1 MSFVTLCNMKKI
13 SCLRLRFLKMMQVI
27 FLKVTILNWTFNNII
42 NMHDRIQKVASCL
55 SKVKAAMAAVLLLMV
70 VGTGTALAQQS
81 GKTITGK
88 VLDEN
93 NQPMPG
99 VTIIVDGTTNGT
111 MTGSDGTFTLGGVPS
126 GATVIVSC
134 IGYTDQVLPEGKSNY
149 VVSLVPDSEMLEETV
164 VVAFGQQKKLSVT
177 GAISTVASADLR
189 KTTSTRLDNA
199 LAGRVT
205 GLTSMQ
211 SGGGQP
217 GVDGATMYL
226 RGAATT
232 NGKSPLI
239 LVDGV
244 ERDNIR
250 TIDMNEVESISVLK
264 DASATALYGV
274 QGANGVILIQTRK
287 GQKGKAQLNI
297 SVDQSWTSFTKE
309 PSRLHSWE
317 YCELRNEALMN
328 DSQAPEFSEETI
340 AKFRNPLLGLDPS
353 SPDYDNQV
361 AIRKAVYCDNDYYR
375 MYLKSNTPQTR
386 ANANIS
392 GGTDFVNYFV
402 NVGYIHQ
409 GGNLNTESPD
419 YLGYDP
425 QCYMNRLSLRSN
437 LDFHITKNL
446 TASLNI
452 ASYAENVNMPAVGDL
467 YRGDQSWMITDIIY
481 QSQTILPISPG
492 PVTDPRFGGVS
503 DGVVGYNYLDRSAY
517 EIINRRG
524 FHTNKRKNL
533 NTQFSV
539 NWDLGELVTKGLSV
553 NGMAAYDTYNIGV
566 LEGRKKERVYNVR
579 VDYDSETLSYSS
591 SNGDKIEPLTMT
603 SSRLSNYQI
612 YVQGSINYART
623 FGKHNVTAMATAYRR
638 FWEGTSADI
647 PYNVLGTAARATYSF
662 DDRYLVEG
670 NLGYNGSEQFA
681 PSKRFGLFPSGS
693 IGWIASNESFLK
705 GNKYLTWL
713 KFRASYGLVGNDSM
727 GGLRFLYQDDNKIQ
741 SGNGFVQGLGGK
753 IVKEG
758 LIGNKSITWELSKK
772 MNLGV
777 EIGLF
782 KDFRINV
789 DYFTEKRDQILLK
802 RRTVPSFQGVSSD
815 YIPRV
820 NMGKVDNHG
829 VDVEV
834 SYSHTFNRDF
844 SISSRVNF
852 GFNDNTAI
860 ELDEPMRSEEY
871 AYQYHEEG
879 FRLGQE
885 FGYLIDWDSPGNG
898 YFTSQDEIDSYYPY
912 GFGGKPRVGDFVYKD
927 VNGDGVIDQKDLSPI
942 GYSTTV
948 PGLNYGISLGLN
960 FKGIDFNVLFSG
972 LGRYSKY
979 YSGQGVVEWTKQGT
993 YFDWTRNGWTEE
1005 RYKNGEKITYP
1016 AISTTKTVSHTENDF
1031 FIQNRSFLRLK
1042 NIELGY
1048 TLPERFL
1055 SKVGVKALRVYVS
1068 GQNLFVW
1075 DNLRITHIDPEQN
1088 NSYGYPITKNV
1099 TLGLNINF

>member
-1 MSFVTLCNMKKI
+1 
-13 SCLRLRFLKMMQVI
+13 
-27 FLKVTILNWTFNNII
+27 
-42 NMHDRIQKVASCL
+42 MHDRNQKVASCL

-111 MTGSDGTFTLGGVPS
+111 MTGPDGTFTLGGVPS

-802 RRTVPSFQGVSSD
+802 RRTFPSFQGVSSD

>member
-1 MSFVTLCNMKKI
+1 
-13 SCLRLRFLKMMQVI
+13 
-27 FLKVTILNWTFNNII
+27 
-42 NMHDRIQKVASCL
+42 MHDRNQRVASCL
-55 SKVKAAMAAVLLLMV
+55 SKVKAAIAAVLLLMV
-70 VGTGTALAQQS
+70 VGTGTALAQKT
-81 GKTITGK
+81 GRTITGK

-99 VTIIVDGTTNGT
+99 VTIVVDGTTKGT
-111 MTGSDGTFTLGGVPS
+111 MTGPDGTFTLAEVPS
-126 GATVIVSC
+126 GSTVIVSC
-134 IGYTDQVLPEGKSNY
+134 IGYTNQVLPEGKSNY

-566 LEGRKKERVYNVR
+566 LEGRKKEQVYNVR

-591 SNGDKIEPLTMT
+591 SNADKIEPLTMT

-834 SYSHTFNRDF
+834 SYSHTFNKDF

-1075 DNLRITHIDPEQN
+1075 DNLRITHVDPEQN

>member
-1 MSFVTLCNMKKI
+1 
-13 SCLRLRFLKMMQVI
+13 
-27 FLKVTILNWTFNNII
+27 
-42 NMHDRIQKVASCL
+42 MHDRNQKVASCL
-55 SKVKAAMAAVLLLMV
+55 SRVKEAIVAVLLLMV
-70 VGTGTALAQQS
+70 VGTGTVLAQQS

-111 MTGSDGTFTLGGVPS
+111 MTGPDGTFTLGGVPS

-149 VVSLVPDSEMLEETV
+149 VVSLVPDSETLEETV

-297 SVDQSWTSFTKE
+297 SVDQGWTSFTKE

-328 DSQAPEFSEETI
+328 SGEKAAFSDETI

-467 YRGDQSWMITDIIY
+467 YRGDQSWMITDLIY
-481 QSQTILPISPG
+481 QCQTILPISPG
-492 PVTDPRFGGVS
+492 PTTDSRFGVESG
-503 DGVVGYNYLDRSAY
+503 GIVGYNYLDRSAF

-539 NWDLGELVTKGLSV
+539 NWDLSELVTKGLSI

-566 LEGRKKERVYNVR
+566 LEGRKKEQVYNVR
-579 VDYDSETLSYSS
+579 VDYDSETLSYS

-638 FWEGTSADI
+638 FWEGTSANI

-727 GGLRFLYQDDNKIQ
+727 GGLRFLYQDDNQIQ

-758 LIGNKSITWELSKK
+758 LIGNKNITWELSKK

-789 DYFTEKRDQILLK
+789 DYFTEKRDQILLR

-852 GFNDNTAI
+852 GFNDNTVI

-885 FGYLIDWDSPGNG
+885 FGYLIDWNSPGNG
-898 YFTSQDEIDSYYPY
+898 YFTSQDEIDNYYPY
-912 GFGGKPRVGDFVYKD
+912 EFGGKPRVGDFVYKD

-1016 AISTTKTVSHTENDF
+1016 AISTSQTVSHTENDF

>member
-1 MSFVTLCNMKKI
+1 
-13 SCLRLRFLKMMQVI
+13 
-27 FLKVTILNWTFNNII
+27 
-42 NMHDRIQKVASCL
+42 MHDRNQRVASCL
-55 SKVKAAMAAVLLLMV
+55 SRVKAAIAAVLLLMV
-70 VGTGTALAQQS
+70 VGTGTALAQTS
-81 GKTITGK
+81 GRTITGK

-111 MTGSDGTFTLGGVPS
+111 MTGPDGTFTLGGVPS

-134 IGYTDQVLPEGKSNY
+134 IGYTDQVLPEGKTNY
-149 VVSLVPDSEMLEETV
+149 LVSLVPDSEMLEETV

-328 DSQAPEFSEETI
+328 SGEKAAFSDETI

-492 PVTDPRFGGVS
+492 PVTDPRFGDVS

-566 LEGRKKERVYNVR
+566 LEGRKKEQVYNVR
-579 VDYDSETLSYSS
+579 VDYDSETLSYS

-638 FWEGTSADI
+638 FWEGTSANI

-727 GGLRFLYQDDNKIQ
+727 GGLRFLYQDDNQIQ

-758 LIGNKSITWELSKK
+758 LIGNKNITWELSKK

-852 GFNDNTAI
+852 GFNDNTVI

-885 FGYLIDWDSPGNG
+885 FGYLIDWNSPGNG
-898 YFTSQDEIDSYYPY
+898 YFTSQDEIDNYYPY
-912 GFGGKPRVGDFVYKD
+912 EFGGKPRVGDFVYKD

-1016 AISTTKTVSHTENDF
+1016 AISTSQTVSHTENDF

>member
-1 MSFVTLCNMKKI
+1 
-13 SCLRLRFLKMMQVI
+13 
-27 FLKVTILNWTFNNII
+27 
-42 NMHDRIQKVASCL
+42 MHDRNQKVASCL
-55 SKVKAAMAAVLLLMV
+55 SRVKAAIAAVLLLMV
-70 VGTGTALAQQS
+70 VGTGTALAQTS
-81 GKTITGK
+81 GRTITGK

-111 MTGSDGTFTLGGVPS
+111 MTGPDGTFTLGGVPS

-134 IGYTDQVLPEGKSNY
+134 IGYTDQVLPEGKTNY
-149 VVSLVPDSEMLEETV
+149 LVSLVPDSEMLEETV

-425 QCYMNRLSLRSN
+425 QCYMNRFSLRSN

-603 SSRLSNYQI
+603 SSRFSNYQI

>member
-1 MSFVTLCNMKKI
+1 
-13 SCLRLRFLKMMQVI
+13 
-27 FLKVTILNWTFNNII
+27 
-42 NMHDRIQKVASCL
+42 MHDRKQKVASCL
-55 SKVKAAMAAVLLLMV
+55 SKVKAAIAAVLLLMV
-70 VGTGTALAQQS
+70 VGTGTALAQKT
-81 GKTITGK
+81 GRTITGK

-99 VTIIVDGTTNGT
+99 VTIVVDGTTKGT
-111 MTGSDGTFTLGGVPS
+111 MTGPDGTFTLAEVPS
-126 GATVIVSC
+126 GSTVIVSC
-134 IGYTDQVLPEGKSNY
+134 IGYTNQVLPEGKSNY

-328 DSQAPEFSEETI
+328 DRQAPEFSEETI

-566 LEGRKKERVYNVR
+566 LEGRKKEQVYNVR

-834 SYSHTFNRDF
+834 SYSHTFNKDF

-1068 GQNLFVW
+1068 GQNMFVW
-1075 DNLRITHIDPEQN
+1075 DNLRITHVDPEQN

>member
-1 MSFVTLCNMKKI
+1 
-13 SCLRLRFLKMMQVI
+13 
-27 FLKVTILNWTFNNII
+27 
-42 NMHDRIQKVASCL
+42 
-55 SKVKAAMAAVLLLMV
+55 MAAVLLLMV
-70 VGTGTALAQQS
+70 VGTGTALAQTS
-81 GKTITGK
+81 GRTITGK

-134 IGYTDQVLPEGKSNY
+134 IGYTNQVLPEGKSNY

-566 LEGRKKERVYNVR
+566 LEGRKKEQVYNVR
-579 VDYDSETLSYSS
+579 VDYDSETLSYS

-638 FWEGTSADI
+638 FWEGTSANI

>member
-1 MSFVTLCNMKKI
+1 
-13 SCLRLRFLKMMQVI
+13 
-27 FLKVTILNWTFNNII
+27 
-42 NMHDRIQKVASCL
+42 MHDRNQKVASCL
-55 SKVKAAMAAVLLLMV
+55 SRVKAAIAAVLLLMV
-70 VGTGTALAQQS
+70 VGTGTALAQTS
-81 GKTITGK
+81 GRTITGK

-111 MTGSDGTFTLGGVPS
+111 MTGPDGTFTLGGVPS

-134 IGYTDQVLPEGKSNY
+134 IGYTDQVLPEGKTNY
-149 VVSLVPDSEMLEETV
+149 LVSLVPDSEMLEETV

-328 DSQAPEFSEETI
+328 DRQAPEFSEETI

-603 SSRLSNYQI
+603 SSRFSNYQI

>member
-1 MSFVTLCNMKKI
+1 
-13 SCLRLRFLKMMQVI
+13 
-27 FLKVTILNWTFNNII
+27 
-42 NMHDRIQKVASCL
+42 MHDRNQKVASCL

-70 VGTGTALAQQS
+70 VGTGTALAQTS
-81 GKTITGK
+81 GRTITGK

-287 GQKGKAQLNI
+287 GQKGKAQLSI

>member
-1 MSFVTLCNMKKI
+1 
-13 SCLRLRFLKMMQVI
+13 
-27 FLKVTILNWTFNNII
+27 
-42 NMHDRIQKVASCL
+42 MHDRNQKVASCL

-70 VGTGTALAQQS
+70 VGTGTALAQTS
-81 GKTITGK
+81 GRTITGK

-111 MTGSDGTFTLGGVPS
+111 MTGPDGTFTLGGVPS

-134 IGYTDQVLPEGKSNY
+134 IGYTNQVLPEGKSNY
-149 VVSLVPDSEMLEETV
+149 VVSLVPDSETLEETV

-328 DSQAPEFSEETI
+328 DRQAPEFSEETI

-603 SSRLSNYQI
+603 SSRFSNYQI

>member
-1 MSFVTLCNMKKI
+1 
-13 SCLRLRFLKMMQVI
+13 
-27 FLKVTILNWTFNNII
+27 
-42 NMHDRIQKVASCL
+42 MHDRNQKVASCL
-55 SKVKAAMAAVLLLMV
+55 SRVKEAIVAVLLLMV
-70 VGTGTALAQQS
+70 VGTGTVLAQTS
-81 GKTITGK
+81 GRTITGK

-297 SVDQSWTSFTKE
+297 SVDQGWTSFTKE

-328 DSQAPEFSEETI
+328 SGEKAAFSDETI

-467 YRGDQSWMITDIIY
+467 YRGDQSWMITDLIY
-481 QSQTILPISPG
+481 QCQTILPISPG
-492 PVTDPRFGGVS
+492 PTTDSRFGVESG
-503 DGVVGYNYLDRSAY
+503 GIVGYNYLDRSAF

-539 NWDLGELVTKGLSV
+539 NWDLSELVTKGLSI

-566 LEGRKKERVYNVR
+566 LEGRKKEQVYNVR
-579 VDYDSETLSYSS
+579 VDYDSETLSYS

-638 FWEGTSADI
+638 FWEGTSANI

-727 GGLRFLYQDDNKIQ
+727 GGLRFLYQDDNQIQ

-758 LIGNKSITWELSKK
+758 LIGNKNITWELSKK

-789 DYFTEKRDQILLK
+789 DYFTEKRDQILLR

-852 GFNDNTAI
+852 GFNDNTVI

-885 FGYLIDWDSPGNG
+885 FGYLIDWNSPGNG
-898 YFTSQDEIDSYYPY
+898 YFTSQDEIDNYYPY
-912 GFGGKPRVGDFVYKD
+912 EFGGKPRVGDYVYKD

-1016 AISTTKTVSHTENDF
+1016 AISTSQTVSHTENDF

>member
-1 MSFVTLCNMKKI
+1 
-13 SCLRLRFLKMMQVI
+13 
-27 FLKVTILNWTFNNII
+27 
-42 NMHDRIQKVASCL
+42 MHDRNQKVASCL
-55 SKVKAAMAAVLLLMV
+55 SRVKEAIVAVLLLMV
-70 VGTGTALAQQS
+70 VGTGTALAQTS
-81 GKTITGK
+81 GRTITGK

-134 IGYTDQVLPEGKSNY
+134 IGYTNQVLPEGKSNY

-297 SVDQSWTSFTKE
+297 SVDQGWTSFTKE

-328 DSQAPEFSEETI
+328 SGEKAAFSDETI

-467 YRGDQSWMITDIIY
+467 YRGDQSWMITDLIY
-481 QSQTILPISPG
+481 QCQTILPISPG
-492 PVTDPRFGGVS
+492 PTTDSRFGVESG
-503 DGVVGYNYLDRSAY
+503 GIVGYNYLDRSAF

-539 NWDLGELVTKGLSV
+539 NWDLSELVTKGLSI

-566 LEGRKKERVYNVR
+566 LEGRKKEQVYNVR
-579 VDYDSETLSYSS
+579 VDYDSETLSYS

-638 FWEGTSADI
+638 FWEGTSANI

-727 GGLRFLYQDDNKIQ
+727 GGLRFLYQDDNQIQ

-758 LIGNKSITWELSKK
+758 LIGNKNITWELSKK

-789 DYFTEKRDQILLK
+789 DYFTEKRDQILLR

-852 GFNDNTAI
+852 GFNDNTVI

-885 FGYLIDWDSPGNG
+885 FGYLIDWNSPGNG
-898 YFTSQDEIDSYYPY
+898 YFTSQDEIDNYYPY
-912 GFGGKPRVGDFVYKD
+912 EFGGKPRVGDFVYKD

-1016 AISTTKTVSHTENDF
+1016 AISTSQTVSHTENDF

-1075 DNLRITHIDPEQN
+1075 DNLRITHI
-1088 NSYGYPITKNV
+1088 NSSLIFPVPKRPWQ
-1099 TLGLNINF
+1099 

>member
-1 MSFVTLCNMKKI
+1 
-13 SCLRLRFLKMMQVI
+13 
-27 FLKVTILNWTFNNII
+27 
-42 NMHDRIQKVASCL
+42 MHDRNQKVASCL
-55 SKVKAAMAAVLLLMV
+55 SRVKAAMAAVLLLMV

-111 MTGSDGTFTLGGVPS
+111 MTGPDGTFTLGGVPS

-134 IGYTDQVLPEGKSNY
+134 IGYTDQVLPEGKTNY
-149 VVSLVPDSEMLEETV
+149 LVSLVPDSEMLEETV

-603 SSRLSNYQI
+603 SSRFSNYQI

-1048 TLPERFL
+1048 TIPERFL

>member
-1 MSFVTLCNMKKI
+1 
-13 SCLRLRFLKMMQVI
+13 
-27 FLKVTILNWTFNNII
+27 
-42 NMHDRIQKVASCL
+42 MHDRNQKVASCL
-55 SKVKAAMAAVLLLMV
+55 SRVKAAIAAVLLLMV

-111 MTGSDGTFTLGGVPS
+111 MTGPDGTFTLGGVPS

-328 DSQAPEFSEETI
+328 DRQAPEFSEETI

-603 SSRLSNYQI
+603 SSRFSNYQI

>member
-1 MSFVTLCNMKKI
+1 
-13 SCLRLRFLKMMQVI
+13 
-27 FLKVTILNWTFNNII
+27 
-42 NMHDRIQKVASCL
+42 MHDRNQKVASCL

-70 VGTGTALAQQS
+70 VGTGTALAQTS
-81 GKTITGK
+81 GRTITGK

-134 IGYTDQVLPEGKSNY
+134 IGYTNQVLPEGKSNY

-328 DSQAPEFSEETI
+328 DRQAPEFSEETI

>member
-1 MSFVTLCNMKKI
+1 
-13 SCLRLRFLKMMQVI
+13 
-27 FLKVTILNWTFNNII
+27 
-42 NMHDRIQKVASCL
+42 MHDRNQKVASCL
-55 SKVKAAMAAVLLLMV
+55 SKVKAAIAAVLLLMV
-70 VGTGTALAQQS
+70 VGTGTALAQTS
-81 GKTITGK
+81 GRTITGK

-111 MTGSDGTFTLGGVPS
+111 MTGPDGTFTLGGVPS

-134 IGYTDQVLPEGKSNY
+134 IGYTDQVLPEGKTNY
-149 VVSLVPDSEMLEETV
+149 LVSLVPDSEMLEETV

-328 DSQAPEFSEETI
+328 DRQAPEFSEETI

-539 NWDLGELVTKGLSV
+539 NWDLSELVTKGLSV

-603 SSRLSNYQI
+603 SSRFSNYQI

>member
-1 MSFVTLCNMKKI
+1 
-13 SCLRLRFLKMMQVI
+13 
-27 FLKVTILNWTFNNII
+27 
-42 NMHDRIQKVASCL
+42 MHDRNQKVASCL

-70 VGTGTALAQQS
+70 VGTGTALAQTS
-81 GKTITGK
+81 GRTITGK

-134 IGYTDQVLPEGKSNY
+134 IGYTDQVLPEGKTNY
-149 VVSLVPDSEMLEETV
+149 LVSLVPDSEMLEETV

-274 QGANGVILIQTRK
+274 QGANGVIIIQTRK

-566 LEGRKKERVYNVR
+566 LEGRKKEQVYNVR
-579 VDYDSETLSYSS
+579 VDYDSETLSYS

-638 FWEGTSADI
+638 FWEGTSANI

-727 GGLRFLYQDDNKIQ
+727 GGLRFLYQDDNQIQ

-758 LIGNKSITWELSKK
+758 LIGNKNITWELSKK

-852 GFNDNTAI
+852 GFNDNTVI

-885 FGYLIDWDSPGNG
+885 FGYLIDWNSPGNG

-912 GFGGKPRVGDFVYKD
+912 EFGGKPRVGDFVYKD

-1016 AISTTKTVSHTENDF
+1016 AISTSQTVSHTENDF

>member
-1 MSFVTLCNMKKI
+1 
-13 SCLRLRFLKMMQVI
+13 
-27 FLKVTILNWTFNNII
+27 
-42 NMHDRIQKVASCL
+42 MHDRNQKVASCL
-55 SKVKAAMAAVLLLMV
+55 SRVKAAIVAVLLLMV

-111 MTGSDGTFTLGGVPS
+111 MTGPDGTFTLGGVPS

-328 DSQAPEFSEETI
+328 DRQAPEFSEETI

-603 SSRLSNYQI
+603 SSRFSNYQI

-623 FGKHNVTAMATAYRR
+623 FGKHNVTAMATTYRR

>member
-1 MSFVTLCNMKKI
+1 
-13 SCLRLRFLKMMQVI
+13 
-27 FLKVTILNWTFNNII
+27 
-42 NMHDRIQKVASCL
+42 MHDRNQKVASCL

-111 MTGSDGTFTLGGVPS
+111 MTGPDGTFTLGGVPS

-287 GQKGKAQLNI
+287 GQKGKSQLNI

-328 DSQAPEFSEETI
+328 DRQAPEFSEETI

-539 NWDLGELVTKGLSV
+539 NWDLSELVTKGLSV

-603 SSRLSNYQI
+603 SSRFSNYQI

>member
-1 MSFVTLCNMKKI
+1 
-13 SCLRLRFLKMMQVI
+13 
-27 FLKVTILNWTFNNII
+27 
-42 NMHDRIQKVASCL
+42 MHDRNQKVASCL
-55 SKVKAAMAAVLLLMV
+55 SKVKAAIAAVLLLMV

-111 MTGSDGTFTLGGVPS
+111 MTGPDGTFTLGGVPS

-492 PVTDPRFGGVS
+492 PVTDPRFGDVS

-566 LEGRKKERVYNVR
+566 LEGRKKEQVYNVR
-579 VDYDSETLSYSS
+579 VDYDSETLSYS

-638 FWEGTSADI
+638 FWEGTSANI

-727 GGLRFLYQDDNKIQ
+727 GGLRFLYQDDNQIQ

-758 LIGNKSITWELSKK
+758 LIGNKNITWELSKK

-789 DYFTEKRDQILLK
+789 DYFTEKRDQILLR

-852 GFNDNTAI
+852 GFNDNTVI

-885 FGYLIDWDSPGNG
+885 FGYLIDWNSPGNG
-898 YFTSQDEIDSYYPY
+898 YFTSQDEIDNYYPY
-912 GFGGKPRVGDFVYKD
+912 EFGGKPRVGDFVYKD

-1016 AISTTKTVSHTENDF
+1016 AISTSQTVSHTENDF

>member
-1 MSFVTLCNMKKI
+1 
-13 SCLRLRFLKMMQVI
+13 
-27 FLKVTILNWTFNNII
+27 
-42 NMHDRIQKVASCL
+42 MHDRNQKVASCL
-55 SKVKAAMAAVLLLMV
+55 SKVKAAIAAVLLLMV
-70 VGTGTALAQQS
+70 VGTGTALAQTS
-81 GKTITGK
+81 GRTITGRCS
-88 VLDEN
+88 DEN

-111 MTGSDGTFTLGGVPS
+111 MTGPDGTFTLGGVPS

-134 IGYTDQVLPEGKSNY
+134 IGYTDQVLPEGKTNY
-149 VVSLVPDSEMLEETV
+149 LVSLVPDSEMLEETV

-328 DSQAPEFSEETI
+328 DRQAPEFSEETI

-566 LEGRKKERVYNVR
+566 LEGRKKEQVYNVR
-579 VDYDSETLSYSS
+579 VDYDSETLSYS

-638 FWEGTSADI
+638 FWEGTSANI

-727 GGLRFLYQDDNKIQ
+727 GGLRFLYQDDNQIQ

-758 LIGNKSITWELSKK
+758 LIGNKNITWELSKK

-789 DYFTEKRDQILLK
+789 DYFTEKRDQILLR

-852 GFNDNTAI
+852 GFNDNTVI

-885 FGYLIDWDSPGNG
+885 FGYLIDWNSPGNG
-898 YFTSQDEIDSYYPY
+898 YFTSQDEIDNYYPY
-912 GFGGKPRVGDFVYKD
+912 EFGGKPRVGDFVYKD

-1016 AISTTKTVSHTENDF
+1016 AISTSQTVSHTENDF

>member
-1 MSFVTLCNMKKI
+1 
-13 SCLRLRFLKMMQVI
+13 
-27 FLKVTILNWTFNNII
+27 
-42 NMHDRIQKVASCL
+42 MHDRNQKVASCL

-70 VGTGTALAQQS
+70 VGTGTVLAQQS

-134 IGYTDQVLPEGKSNY
+134 IGYTNQVLPEGKSNY

-328 DSQAPEFSEETI
+328 DRQAPEFSEETI

-492 PVTDPRFGGVS
+492 PVTDPRFGDVS

-591 SNGDKIEPLTMT
+591 NGDKIEPLTMT

-638 FWEGTSADI
+638 FWEGTSANI

-727 GGLRFLYQDDNKIQ
+727 GGLRFLYQDDNQIQ

-758 LIGNKSITWELSKK
+758 LIGNKNITWELSKK

-789 DYFTEKRDQILLK
+789 DYFTEKRDQILLR

-852 GFNDNTAI
+852 GFNDNTVI

-885 FGYLIDWDSPGNG
+885 FGYLIDWNSPGNG
-898 YFTSQDEIDSYYPY
+898 YFTSQDEIDNYYPY

-1016 AISTTKTVSHTENDF
+1016 AISTSQTVSHTENDF

>member
-1 MSFVTLCNMKKI
+1 
-13 SCLRLRFLKMMQVI
+13 
-27 FLKVTILNWTFNNII
+27 
-42 NMHDRIQKVASCL
+42 MHDRIQKVASCL

-70 VGTGTALAQQS
+70 VGTGTALAQTS
-81 GKTITGK
+81 GRTITGK

-134 IGYTDQVLPEGKSNY
+134 IGYTNQVLPEGKSNY

-1055 SKVGVKALRVYVS
+1055 SKVGVKVLRVYVS

>member
-1 MSFVTLCNMKKI
+1 
-13 SCLRLRFLKMMQVI
+13 
-27 FLKVTILNWTFNNII
+27 
-42 NMHDRIQKVASCL
+42 MHDRNQKVASCL

-70 VGTGTALAQQS
+70 VGTGTVLAQQS

-134 IGYTDQVLPEGKSNY
+134 IGYTNQVLPEGKSNY

-328 DSQAPEFSEETI
+328 DRQAPEFSEETI

-492 PVTDPRFGGVS
+492 PVTDPRFGDVS

-566 LEGRKKERVYNVR
+566 LEGRKKEQVYNVR
-579 VDYDSETLSYSS
+579 VDYDSETLSYS

-638 FWEGTSADI
+638 FWEGTSANI

-727 GGLRFLYQDDNKIQ
+727 GGLRFLYQDDNQIQ

-758 LIGNKSITWELSKK
+758 LIGNKNITWELSKK

-789 DYFTEKRDQILLK
+789 DYFIEKRDQILLR

-852 GFNDNTAI
+852 GFNDNTVI

-885 FGYLIDWDSPGNG
+885 FGYLIDWNSPGNG
-898 YFTSQDEIDSYYPY
+898 YFTSQDEIDNYYPY
-912 GFGGKPRVGDFVYKD
+912 EFGGKPRVGDFVYKD

-1016 AISTTKTVSHTENDF
+1016 AISTSQTVSHTENDF

>member
-1 MSFVTLCNMKKI
+1 
-13 SCLRLRFLKMMQVI
+13 
-27 FLKVTILNWTFNNII
+27 
-42 NMHDRIQKVASCL
+42 MHDRKQKVASCL
-55 SKVKAAMAAVLLLMV
+55 SKVKAAIAAVLLLMV
-70 VGTGTALAQQS
+70 VGTGTALAQKT
-81 GKTITGK
+81 GRTITGK

-99 VTIIVDGTTNGT
+99 VTIVVDGTTKGT
-111 MTGSDGTFTLGGVPS
+111 MTGPDGTFTLAEVPS
-126 GATVIVSC
+126 GSTVIVSC
-134 IGYTDQVLPEGKSNY
+134 IGYTNQVLPEGKSNY

-353 SPDYDNQV
+353 ASDYENQV
-361 AIRKAVYCDNDYYR
+361 AIRKAIYCDNDYYR

-386 ANANIS
+386 LNANIS

-603 SSRLSNYQI
+603 SSRFSNYQI

-1075 DNLRITHIDPEQN
+1075 DNLRITHVDPEQN

>member
-1 MSFVTLCNMKKI
+1 
-13 SCLRLRFLKMMQVI
+13 
-27 FLKVTILNWTFNNII
+27 
-42 NMHDRIQKVASCL
+42 MHDRNQKVASCL
-55 SKVKAAMAAVLLLMV
+55 SRVKAAIVAVLLLMV
-70 VGTGTALAQQS
+70 VGTSTALAQTS
-81 GKTITGK
+81 GRTITGK

-111 MTGSDGTFTLGGVPS
+111 MTGPDGTFTLGGVPS

-250 TIDMNEVESISVLK
+250 TVDMNEVESISVLK

-328 DSQAPEFSEETI
+328 DRQAPEFSEETI

-539 NWDLGELVTKGLSV
+539 NWDLSELVTKGLSV

-603 SSRLSNYQI
+603 SSRFSNYQI

>member
-1 MSFVTLCNMKKI
+1 
-13 SCLRLRFLKMMQVI
+13 
-27 FLKVTILNWTFNNII
+27 
-42 NMHDRIQKVASCL
+42 MHDRIQKVASCL

-70 VGTGTALAQQS
+70 VGTGTALAQTS
-81 GKTITGK
+81 GRTITGK

-566 LEGRKKERVYNVR
+566 LEGRKKEQVYNVR
-579 VDYDSETLSYSS
+579 VDYDSETLSYS

-638 FWEGTSADI
+638 FWEGTSANI

-727 GGLRFLYQDDNKIQ
+727 GGLRFLYQDDNQIQ

-758 LIGNKSITWELSKK
+758 LIGNKNITWELSKK

-789 DYFTEKRDQILLK
+789 DYFTEKRDQILLR
-802 RRTVPSFQGVSSD
+802 RRTVP
-815 YIPRV
+815 
-820 NMGKVDNHG
+820 
-829 VDVEV
+829 
-834 SYSHTFNRDF
+834 
-844 SISSRVNF
+844 
-852 GFNDNTAI
+852 
-860 ELDEPMRSEEY
+860 
-871 AYQYHEEG
+871 
-879 FRLGQE
+879 
-885 FGYLIDWDSPGNG
+885 
-898 YFTSQDEIDSYYPY
+898 
-912 GFGGKPRVGDFVYKD
+912 
-927 VNGDGVIDQKDLSPI
+927 
-942 GYSTTV
+942 
-948 PGLNYGISLGLN
+948 
-960 FKGIDFNVLFSG
+960 
-972 LGRYSKY
+972 
-979 YSGQGVVEWTKQGT
+979 
-993 YFDWTRNGWTEE
+993 
-1005 RYKNGEKITYP
+1005 
-1016 AISTTKTVSHTENDF
+1016 
-1031 FIQNRSFLRLK
+1031 
-1042 NIELGY
+1042 
-1048 TLPERFL
+1048 
-1055 SKVGVKALRVYVS
+1055 
-1068 GQNLFVW
+1068 
-1075 DNLRITHIDPEQN
+1075 
-1088 NSYGYPITKNV
+1088 
-1099 TLGLNINF
+1099 

>member
-1 MSFVTLCNMKKI
+1 
-13 SCLRLRFLKMMQVI
+13 
-27 FLKVTILNWTFNNII
+27 
-42 NMHDRIQKVASCL
+42 MHDRNQKVAFCL

-81 GKTITGK
+81 GKKITGK

-111 MTGSDGTFTLGGVPS
+111 MTGPDGTFTLGGVPS

-623 FGKHNVTAMATAYRR
+623 FGKHNVTAMATVYRR

>member
-1 MSFVTLCNMKKI
+1 
-13 SCLRLRFLKMMQVI
+13 
-27 FLKVTILNWTFNNII
+27 
-42 NMHDRIQKVASCL
+42 MHDRKQKVASCL
-55 SKVKAAMAAVLLLMV
+55 SKVKAAIAAVLLLMV
-70 VGTGTALAQQS
+70 VGTGTALAQKT
-81 GKTITGK
+81 GRTITGK

-99 VTIIVDGTTNGT
+99 VTIVVDGTTKGT
-111 MTGSDGTFTLGGVPS
+111 MTGPDGTFTLAEVPS
-126 GATVIVSC
+126 GSTVIVSC
-134 IGYTDQVLPEGKSNY
+134 IGYTNQVLPEGKSNY

-317 YCELRNEALMN
+317 YCEFRNEALMN

-566 LEGRKKERVYNVR
+566 LEGRKKEQVYNVR

-834 SYSHTFNRDF
+834 SYSHTFNKDF

-1068 GQNLFVW
+1068 GQNMFVW
-1075 DNLRITHIDPEQN
+1075 DNLRITHVDPEQN

>member
-1 MSFVTLCNMKKI
+1 
-13 SCLRLRFLKMMQVI
+13 
-27 FLKVTILNWTFNNII
+27 
-42 NMHDRIQKVASCL
+42 MHDRNQRVASCL
-55 SKVKAAMAAVLLLMV
+55 SKVKAAIAAVLLLMV
-70 VGTGTALAQQS
+70 VGTGTALAQKT
-81 GKTITGK
+81 GRTITGK

-99 VTIIVDGTTNGT
+99 VTIVVDGTTKGT
-111 MTGSDGTFTLGGVPS
+111 MTGPDGTFTLAEVPS
-126 GATVIVSC
+126 GSTVIVSC
-134 IGYTDQVLPEGKSNY
+134 IGYTNQVLPEGKSNY

-353 SPDYDNQV
+353 ASDYENQV
-361 AIRKAVYCDNDYYR
+361 AIRKAIYCDNDYYR

-386 ANANIS
+386 LNANIS

-566 LEGRKKERVYNVR
+566 LEGRKKEQVYNVR

-591 SNGDKIEPLTMT
+591 SNADKIEPLTMT

-834 SYSHTFNRDF
+834 SYSHTFNKDF

-1068 GQNLFVW
+1068 GQNMFVW
-1075 DNLRITHIDPEQN
+1075 DNLRITHVDPEQN

>member
-1 MSFVTLCNMKKI
+1 
-13 SCLRLRFLKMMQVI
+13 
-27 FLKVTILNWTFNNII
+27 
-42 NMHDRIQKVASCL
+42 MHDRNQRVASCL
-55 SKVKAAMAAVLLLMV
+55 SKVKAAIAAVLLLMV
-70 VGTGTALAQQS
+70 VGTGTALAQKT
-81 GKTITGK
+81 GRTITGK

-99 VTIIVDGTTNGT
+99 VTIVVDGTTKGT
-111 MTGSDGTFTLGGVPS
+111 MTGPDGTFTLAEVPS
-126 GATVIVSC
+126 GSTVIVSC
-134 IGYTDQVLPEGKSNY
+134 IGYTNQVLPEGKSNY

-297 SVDQSWTSFTKE
+297 TVDQSWTSFTKE

-317 YCELRNEALMN
+317 YCEFRNEALMN

-566 LEGRKKERVYNVR
+566 LEGRKKEQVYNVR

-834 SYSHTFNRDF
+834 SYSHTFNKDF

-1075 DNLRITHIDPEQN
+1075 DNLRITHVDPEQN

>member
-1 MSFVTLCNMKKI
+1 
-13 SCLRLRFLKMMQVI
+13 
-27 FLKVTILNWTFNNII
+27 
-42 NMHDRIQKVASCL
+42 MHDRNQKVASCL
-55 SKVKAAMAAVLLLMV
+55 SRVKEAIVAVLLLMV
-70 VGTGTALAQQS
+70 VGTGTALAQTS
-81 GKTITGK
+81 GRTITGK

-134 IGYTDQVLPEGKSNY
+134 IGYTNQVLPEGKSNY

-297 SVDQSWTSFTKE
+297 SVDQGWTSFTKE

-328 DSQAPEFSEETI
+328 SGEKAAFSDETI

-437 LDFHITKNL
+437 LDFHITKSL

-467 YRGDQSWMITDIIY
+467 YRGDQSWMITDLIY
-481 QSQTILPISPG
+481 QCQTILPISPG
-492 PVTDPRFGGVS
+492 PTTDSRFGVESG
-503 DGVVGYNYLDRSAY
+503 GIVGYNYLDRSAF

-539 NWDLGELVTKGLSV
+539 NWDLSELVTKGLSI

-566 LEGRKKERVYNVR
+566 LEGRKKEQVYNVR
-579 VDYDSETLSYSS
+579 VDYDSETLSYS

-638 FWEGTSADI
+638 FWEGTSANI

-727 GGLRFLYQDDNKIQ
+727 GGLRFLYQDDNQIQ

-758 LIGNKSITWELSKK
+758 LIGNKNITWELSKK

-789 DYFTEKRDQILLK
+789 DYFTEKRDQILLR

-852 GFNDNTAI
+852 GFNDNTVI

-885 FGYLIDWDSPGNG
+885 FGYLIDWNSPGNG
-898 YFTSQDEIDSYYPY
+898 YFTSQDEIDNYYPY
-912 GFGGKPRVGDFVYKD
+912 EFGGKPRVGDFVYKD

-1016 AISTTKTVSHTENDF
+1016 AISTSQTVSHTENDF

>member
-1 MSFVTLCNMKKI
+1 
-13 SCLRLRFLKMMQVI
+13 
-27 FLKVTILNWTFNNII
+27 
-42 NMHDRIQKVASCL
+42 MHDRNQKVASCL
-55 SKVKAAMAAVLLLMV
+55 SRVKEAIVAVLLLMV
-70 VGTGTALAQQS
+70 VGTGTALAQTS
-81 GKTITGK
+81 GRTITGK

-297 SVDQSWTSFTKE
+297 SVDQGWTSFTKE

-328 DSQAPEFSEETI
+328 SGEKAAFSDETI

-467 YRGDQSWMITDIIY
+467 YRGDQSWMITDLIY
-481 QSQTILPISPG
+481 QCQTILPISPG
-492 PVTDPRFGGVS
+492 PTTDSRFGVESG
-503 DGVVGYNYLDRSAY
+503 GIVGYNYLDRSAF

-539 NWDLGELVTKGLSV
+539 NWDLSELVTKGLSI

-566 LEGRKKERVYNVR
+566 LEGRKKEQVYNVR
-579 VDYDSETLSYSS
+579 VDYDSETLSYS

-638 FWEGTSADI
+638 FWEGTSANI

-727 GGLRFLYQDDNKIQ
+727 GGLRFLYQDDNQIQ

-758 LIGNKSITWELSKK
+758 LIGNKNITWELSKK

-789 DYFTEKRDQILLK
+789 DYFTEKRDQILLR

-852 GFNDNTAI
+852 GFNDNTVI

-885 FGYLIDWDSPGNG
+885 FGYLIDWNSPGNG
-898 YFTSQDEIDSYYPY
+898 YFTSQDEIDNYYPY
-912 GFGGKPRVGDFVYKD
+912 EFGGKPRVGDFVYKD
-927 VNGDGVIDQKDLSPI
+927 VNGDGVIDQKDFSPI

-1016 AISTTKTVSHTENDF
+1016 AISTSQTVSHTENDF

>member
-1 MSFVTLCNMKKI
+1 
-13 SCLRLRFLKMMQVI
+13 
-27 FLKVTILNWTFNNII
+27 
-42 NMHDRIQKVASCL
+42 MHDRNQKVASCL

-111 MTGSDGTFTLGGVPS
+111 MTGPDGTFTLGGVPS

-134 IGYTDQVLPEGKSNY
+134 IGYTNQVLPEGKSNY

-274 QGANGVILIQTRK
+274 HGANGVILIQTRK

-603 SSRLSNYQI
+603 SSRFSNYQI

-758 LIGNKSITWELSKK
+758 LIGNKNITWELSKK

-789 DYFTEKRDQILLK
+789 DYFTEKRDQILLR

-852 GFNDNTAI
+852 GFNDNTVI

-885 FGYLIDWDSPGNG
+885 FGYLIDWNSPGNG
-898 YFTSQDEIDSYYPY
+898 YFTSQDEIDNYYPY
-912 GFGGKPRVGDFVYKD
+912 EFGGKPRVGDFVYKD

-1016 AISTTKTVSHTENDF
+1016 AISTSQTVSHTENDF

>member
-1 MSFVTLCNMKKI
+1 
-13 SCLRLRFLKMMQVI
+13 
-27 FLKVTILNWTFNNII
+27 
-42 NMHDRIQKVASCL
+42 MHDRNQKVASCL

-111 MTGSDGTFTLGGVPS
+111 MTGPDGTFTLGGVPS

-361 AIRKAVYCDNDYYR
+361 AIRKAVFCDNDYYR

>member
-1 MSFVTLCNMKKI
+1 
-13 SCLRLRFLKMMQVI
+13 
-27 FLKVTILNWTFNNII
+27 
-42 NMHDRIQKVASCL
+42 MHDRKQKVASCL
-55 SKVKAAMAAVLLLMV
+55 SKVKAAIAAVLLLMV
-70 VGTGTALAQQS
+70 VGTGTALAQKT
-81 GKTITGK
+81 GRTITGK

-99 VTIIVDGTTNGT
+99 VTIVVDGTTKGT
-111 MTGSDGTFTLGGVPS
+111 MTGPDGTFTLAEVPS
-126 GATVIVSC
+126 GSTVIVSC
-134 IGYTDQVLPEGKSNY
+134 IGYTNQVLPEGKSNY

-353 SPDYDNQV
+353 ASDYENQV
-361 AIRKAVYCDNDYYR
+361 AIRKAIYCDNDYYR

-386 ANANIS
+386 LNANIS

-566 LEGRKKERVYNVR
+566 LEGRKKEQVYNVR

-591 SNGDKIEPLTMT
+591 SNADKIEPLTMT

-772 MNLGV
+772 MNLGI

-834 SYSHTFNRDF
+834 SYSHTFNKDF

-1075 DNLRITHIDPEQN
+1075 DNLRITHVDPEQN

>member
-1 MSFVTLCNMKKI
+1 
-13 SCLRLRFLKMMQVI
+13 
-27 FLKVTILNWTFNNII
+27 
-42 NMHDRIQKVASCL
+42 MHDRIQKVASCL

-111 MTGSDGTFTLGGVPS
+111 MTGPDGTFTLGGVPS

-134 IGYTDQVLPEGKSNY
+134 IGYTDQVLPEGKTNY
-149 VVSLVPDSEMLEETV
+149 LVSLVPDSEMLEETV

-328 DSQAPEFSEETI
+328 DRQAPEFSEETI

-603 SSRLSNYQI
+603 SSRFSNYQI

>member
-1 MSFVTLCNMKKI
+1 
-13 SCLRLRFLKMMQVI
+13 
-27 FLKVTILNWTFNNII
+27 
-42 NMHDRIQKVASCL
+42 MHDRNQKVASCL

-70 VGTGTALAQQS
+70 VGTGTALAQTS
-81 GKTITGK
+81 GRTITGK

-134 IGYTDQVLPEGKSNY
+134 IGYTDQVLPEGKTNY
-149 VVSLVPDSEMLEETV
+149 LVSLVPDSEMLEETV

-328 DSQAPEFSEETI
+328 DRQAPEFSEETI

-834 SYSHTFNRDF
+834 SFSHTFNRDF

>member
-1 MSFVTLCNMKKI
+1 
-13 SCLRLRFLKMMQVI
+13 
-27 FLKVTILNWTFNNII
+27 
-42 NMHDRIQKVASCL
+42 MHDRNQKVASCL
-55 SKVKAAMAAVLLLMV
+55 SRVKAAIAAVLLLMV
-70 VGTGTALAQQS
+70 VGTGTALAQTS
-81 GKTITGK
+81 GRTITGK

-111 MTGSDGTFTLGGVPS
+111 MTGPDGTFTLGGVPS

-134 IGYTDQVLPEGKSNY
+134 IGYTDQVLPEGKTNY
-149 VVSLVPDSEMLEETV
+149 LVSLVPDSEMLEETV

-409 GGNLNTESPD
+409 GGNLNTESQD

-834 SYSHTFNRDF
+834 SYSHTFNRNF